1 MNTASAVQ
9 NACDRSSCSAI
20 TWTGGQGHRPRF
32 SVVIAT
38 VLRDR
43 ERWRESEMERE
54 MERERERERETEME
68 REREMEREGGRE
80 RVNEFVNVWGR

>member
-43 ERWRESEMERE
+43 ERWRESERERE
-54 MERERERERETEME
+54 MERERERERKKKKKRRKKNKQQLEN
-68 REREMEREGGRE
+68 R
-80 RVNEFVNVWGR
+80 

>member
-54 MERERERERETEME
+54 MERERERERE
-68 REREMEREGGRE
+68 RKKGREGERGRAGE
-80 RVNEFVNVWGR
+80 RDR